1 MQRIKRNG
9 FCAAAVAVG
18 IVALAGNARA
28 DYTGVGWAVSNTSSE
43 NATIANAAAQAGN
56 TNRVDFTVSALD
68 FSSFGNIGNTGNGAL
83 DYTVGTFLNSLGSL
97 VGSPTFSGTL
107 TSGTSLSNGSTTGM
121 LYEFTGTAFF
131 TNGQSFTVN
140 HDDGLEFQVNGVD
153 VINDPGPTSPTTTT
167 ATYTGPTG
175 NFSFVAVYGECCGA
189 PAVFE
194 TTLVPATTPEPSSF
208 VLFGAALLGVV
219 TLRRRKISKLL

>member
-1 MQRIKRNG
+1 MRRIKRNG
-9 FCAAAVAVG
+9 FCAAAVAAG

-28 DYTGVGWAVSNTSSE
+28 DYTGVGWAVSNTSSQ

-121 LYEFTGTAFF
+121 
-131 TNGQSFTVN
+131 
-140 HDDGLEFQVNGVD
+140 
-153 VINDPGPTSPTTTT
+153 
-167 ATYTGPTG
+167 
-175 NFSFVAVYGECCGA
+175 
-189 PAVFE
+189 
-194 TTLVPATTPEPSSF
+194 
-208 VLFGAALLGVV
+208 
-219 TLRRRKISKLL
+219 